1 MLIIM
6 DQQTVIIEI
15 EQRAQRARVSIAS
28 LCRRVGISPS
38 TFWRWKAT
46 ELNPDPTGASLLS
59 IGRLYAEL
67 DKIDAED
74 ARRLWRS
81 GKAVAA

>member
-1 MLIIM
+1 MTQ
-6 DQQTVIIEI
+6 DSVIADIEK
-15 EQRAQRARVSIAS
+15 RAREARISIRA
-28 LCRRVGISPS
+28 LCDRADVHPT
-38 TFWRWKAT
+38 TFSRWKRSKD
-46 ELNPDPTGASLLS
+46 NPKPAGASLIS

-74 ARRLWRS
+74 ARRLRKS